1 MKTIN
6 MSKPIRS
13 IQVLNRSIRELRD
26 KQKTLEGKM
35 DESLMNLKGNYF
47 NMTLNSVFGEKKA
60 HTHFWASILSRFME
74 SEKVQQGIGN
84 LVEKLIDKLG
94 NIMKK

>member
-1 MKTIN
+1 MKTTN

-13 IQVLNRSIRELRD
+13 IQALNSSIRALRD

-35 DESLMNLKGNYF
+35 DESMKNLKGNYF
-47 NMTLNSVFGEKKA
+47 NMTLNSVFGEKKSQ
-60 HTHFWASILSRFME
+60 THFWASILSRFME

-84 LVEKLIDKLG
+84 LAEKLVEKLG

>member
-1 MKTIN
+1 MKTTN

-13 IQVLNRSIRELRD
+13 IQALNRSIRELRE

-35 DESLMNLKGNYF
+35 DESLMNLKGNYV

>member
-1 MKTIN
+1 MKTTN

-13 IQVLNRSIRELRD
+13 IQELNRSIRELRE
-26 KQKTLEGKM
+26 KQIALEGKM
-35 DESLMNLKGNYF
+35 DESMMNLKGNYF

-60 HTHFWASILSRFME
+60 RTHFWASILSRFME

-84 LVEKLIDKLG
+84 LVEKLVEKLG
-94 NIMKK
+94 NLMRK

>member
-1 MKTIN
+1 MKTTN

-13 IQVLNRSIRELRD
+13 IHELNRSIRALRE
-26 KQKTLEGKM
+26 KQKALEGRM

-60 HTHFWASILSRFME
+60 RTHFWASILSRFME

-84 LVEKLIDKLG
+84 LMDKIADKLG
-94 NIMKK
+94 NAFKK

>member
-1 MKTIN
+1 MKTTN

-13 IQVLNRSIRELRD
+13 IQALNSAIRALRD

-35 DESLMNLKGNYF
+35 DESMMNLKGNYF

-60 HTHFWASILSRFME
+60 QTHFWASILSRFRE

-84 LVEKLIDKLG
+84 LVEKLVDKLG

>member
-1 MKTIN
+1 MN
-6 MSKPIRS
+6 KPIRS
-13 IQVLNRSIRELRD
+13 IQALNTSIRDLRD
-26 KQKTLEGKM
+26 KQKALEIEM

-60 HTHFWASILSRFME
+60 RTHFWANILSRFME

-84 LVEKLIDKLG
+84 LMDKIADKLG
-94 NIMKK
+94 NAFKK

>member
-1 MKTIN
+1 MKTTN

-13 IQVLNRSIRELRD
+13 IQALNISIRELHD
-26 KQKTLEGKM
+26 KQKALENKM

-60 HTHFWASILSRFME
+60 RTHFWASILSRFME
-74 SEKVQQGIGN
+74 SEKVQKGIGN
-84 LVEKLIDKLG
+84 LMDKIADKLG
-94 NIMKK
+94 NAFKM

>member
-1 MKTIN
+1 MKPTN

-13 IQVLNRSIRELRD
+13 IQELNRSIRELRE
-26 KQKTLEGKM
+26 KQMALEGKM
-35 DESLMNLKGNYF
+35 DESMMNLKGNYF
-47 NMTLNSVFGEKKA
+47 NMTLNSVFGERKS

-84 LVEKLIDKLG
+84 LVEKLVEKLG
-94 NIMKK
+94 NLMRK

>member
-1 MKTIN
+1 

-13 IQVLNRSIRELRD
+13 IQELNRSIRALREQ
-26 KQKTLEGKM
+26 QKTLEGKM
-35 DESLMNLKGNYF
+35 DESLKNLKGNYF

-84 LVEKLIDKLG
+84 LVEKMVDKLG

>member
-1 MKTIN
+1 MKTTN

-13 IQVLNRSIRELRD
+13 IQALNKSIRELRD
-26 KQKTLEGKM
+26 KQKTLEIKM

-60 HTHFWASILSRFME
+60 RTHFWASILSRFME

-84 LVEKLIDKLG
+84 LMDKIADKLG
-94 NIMKK
+94 NAFKK

>member
-1 MKTIN
+1 MKTTN

-13 IQVLNRSIRELRD
+13 IQALNRSIRELRE
-26 KQKTLEGKM
+26 KQKALEGRM

-47 NMTLNSVFGEKKA
+47 NMTLNSVFGEKKS

-74 SEKVQQGIGN
+74 SEKVQEGIGN
-84 LVEKLIDKLG
+84 LMDKIVDKLG
-94 NIMKK
+94 NAFKK

>member
-1 MKTIN
+1 MKTTN

-13 IQVLNRSIRELRD
+13 IQALNRSIRELRD

>member
-1 MKTIN
+1 MKTTN

-13 IQVLNRSIRELRD
+13 IQVLNSSIRELRD
-26 KQKTLEGKM
+26 KQKALEVKM
-35 DESLMNLKGNYF
+35 DESLVNLKGNYF
-47 NMTLNSVFGEKKA
+47 NMTLNSVFGKKKA

-74 SEKVQQGIGN
+74 SEKVQKGIGN
-84 LVEKLIDKLG
+84 LVEKLVDKLG

>member
-1 MKTIN
+1 MKTTN

-13 IQVLNRSIRELRD
+13 IHALNRSIRELKD
-26 KQKTLEGKM
+26 KQKALEVKM
-35 DESLMNLKGNYF
+35 DESMANLKGNYF
-47 NMTLNSVFGEKKA
+47 NMALNSVFGEKKA

-74 SEKVQQGIGN
+74 SEKVQEGIGN
-84 LVEKLIDKLG
+84 LVEKLVDKLG

>member
-13 IQVLNRSIRELRD
+13 IQALNRSIRELRE
-26 KQKTLEGKM
+26 KQKALEIKM

-47 NMTLNSVFGEKKA
+47 NMTLNSLFGEKKA
-60 HTHFWASILSRFME
+60 RTHFWASILSRFME

-84 LVEKLIDKLG
+84 LIDKIADKLG
-94 NIMKK
+94 NVFKK